1 MKNHEHLLFRLSLSG
16 NKFLTSANSLMILI
30 FRGGNFETWLGL
42 TNVNT
47 EGGSLALSLP

>member
-16 NKFLTSANSLMILI
+16 NKFLISANSFTILI
-30 FRGGNFETWLGL
+30 FRGGNVETWLGL
-42 TNVNT
+42 THVNT